1 MCGEVFE
8 WRGVEVMM
16 CLSGKVLKWQSVAV
30 FGFLGRPTAQALR
43 PSPALSG
50 APSLKLWPHARQ
62 ALNSLTTTTRTAHA
76 SVMQAPI
83 KGYLR

>member
-1 MCGEVFE
+1 MCGEVFD

-50 APSLKLWPHARQ
+50 AGTDPTPSPHACGRQ
-62 ALNSLTTTTRTAHA
+62 AHGRGIFGRRMAEE
-76 SVMQAPI
+76 
-83 KGYLR
+83 